1 MTQSTVFSG
10 LAVDAFV
17 PPLAPLVLLLFL
29 GAGFVIFCCAIG
41 AAIAAAARRRSLAQ
55 ILAAAALTA
64 GVVYG
69 VLLLAASLVS
79 RERTLASGEK
89 KYFCE
94 MDCHLA
100 YSVDSVSAAD
110 GSLSVGIRTWFDPGT
125 IASFR
130 GDGPL
135 LPNPRAVFLVD
146 DFGSRYPPST
156 STAPLARALR
166 PGESHLT
173 TVSFDVPSR
182 AGPLRLY
189 VGDAPGLENLI
200 VDHEN
205 SPFHARTYFALPSS
219 SASAAVPRSRS

>member
-1 MTQSTVFSG
+1 MVQSAVFSG
-10 LAVDAFV
+10 LALDAFV

-29 GAGFVIFCCAIG
+29 GAGFVVFCCAIG
-41 AAIAAAARRRSLAQ
+41 AAIAAAAQRRVLALR
-55 ILAAAALTA
+55 LAAGALSA

-69 VLLLAASLVS
+69 VLLLGASLVS
-79 RERTLASGEK
+79 RERTLVAGEK

-100 YSVDSVSAAD
+100 YSVESVSFRA
-110 GSLSVGIRTWFDPGT
+110 GSLAVGIRAWFDPST
-125 IASFR
+125 IAPFR

-146 DFGSRYPPST
+146 DSGLRYPPS
-156 STAPLARALR
+156 SPTAPLTRALR
-166 PGESHLT
+166 PGESSLT
-173 TVSFDVPSR
+173 TISFDVPQD

-189 VGDAPGLENLI
+189 VGDAPGLENLV

-205 SPFHARTYFALPSS
+205 SPFHAHTFFALPESA
-219 SASAAVPRSRS
+219 ASAAAGRSRS